1 VNVKYTLILFA
12 LLFSTPCHSQ
22 ATTTGKAETS
32 GPCSPAV
39 SGNNNQFTI
48 NCPGISKEQGQKMLD
63 ILNKIL
69 KDQLDPQKVM
79 IKLDEIEN
87 GIRQLAAREWAELT
101 GAQIQDLCSALD
113 TPAKEKVQIVVAN
126 EDENRL
132 LLANQ
137 LRESFRCA
145 KSDADVT
152 TMVAFRAPN
161 SPIPS
166 GIEIDVKEE
175 TALANTVKA
184 ALIRIF
190 GRDAVKGNLNNSM
203 QPDVIHIYVSY
214 RPRQ

>member
-12 LLFSTPCHSQ
+12 LLFSTLCRAQ
-22 ATTTGKAETS
+22 TTTTGKAETS

-39 SGNNNQFTI
+39 TGNSNQFRI
-48 NCPGISKEQGQKMLD
+48 DCPGISKEQGQMMLD

-79 IKLDEIEN
+79 MKLDEIQN
-87 GIRQLAAREWAELT
+87 GIRQLTAREWAELT

-113 TPAKEKVQIVVAN
+113 TPAKEKVQIVVPN
-126 EDENRL
+126 QDENRL
-132 LLANQ
+132 LLAKQ

-145 KSDADVT
+145 KWDADVT
-152 TMVAFRAPN
+152 TMMSLSAPN

-175 TALANTVKA
+175 TPPADTVITS
-184 ALIRIF
+184 LIRIF
-190 GRDAVKGNLNNSM
+190 GRDAVKGIRN
-203 QPDVIHIYVSY
+203 QGTQADVIYINVFY
-214 RPRQ
+214 RPKQ

>member
-1 VNVKYTLILFA
+1 VNVKYSLILFA
-12 LLFSTPCHSQ
+12 LLFSTLCRGQ
-22 ATTTGKAETS
+22 TTTTGKAETN

-39 SGNNNQFTI
+39 TGNKNQFTI

-79 IKLDEIEN
+79 MKLDEIQN
-87 GIRQLAAREWAELT
+87 GIRQLTAREWAELT
-101 GAQIQDLCSALD
+101 RAEIQDLCSALD

-145 KSDADVT
+145 KWDADVT
-152 TMVAFRAPN
+152 TMMVFRAPN

-166 GIEIDVKEE
+166 GIEVDVKEE
-175 TALANTVKA
+175 TPSADTVLA

-190 GRDAVKGNLNNSM
+190 GQDAIKGNLNKGM
-203 QPDVIHIYVSY
+203 QADVIYIYVSY
-214 RPRQ
+214 RPKQ